1 MFLLFYLNSCHAFSK
16 CVPLPYVHRRKNNL
30 AAKRSRDARR
40 SKEDEIAIRA
50 ALLEQENLQ
59 LKWEMARLR
68 TETGRLR
75 ELLLAEDT
83 EEAAG
88 DLSLEI

>member
-1 MFLLFYLNSCHAFSK
+1 VWS
-16 CVPLPYVHRRKNNL
+16 PLPCVHRRKNNL

-88 DLSLEI
+88 GELSLGI

>member
-1 MFLLFYLNSCHAFSK
+1 M
-16 CVPLPYVHRRKNNL
+16 VHRRKNNL

-88 DLSLEI
+88 ELSLEI

>member
-1 MFLLFYLNSCHAFSK
+1 M
-16 CVPLPYVHRRKNNL
+16 VHRRKNNL

-83 EEAAG
+83 EESASG
-88 DLSLEI
+88 ELSLGI